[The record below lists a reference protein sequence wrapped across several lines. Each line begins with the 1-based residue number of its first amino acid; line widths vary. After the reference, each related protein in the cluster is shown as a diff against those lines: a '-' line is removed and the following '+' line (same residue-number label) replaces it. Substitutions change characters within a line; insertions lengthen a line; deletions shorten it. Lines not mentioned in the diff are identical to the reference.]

1 MSDPTLS
8 VREKVDSYIVTY
20 ASHKGA
26 TTDRLLEKLTKIDK
40 ERGKL
45 MEDNRTLTKRMDP
58 KDLSEYNTNLRK
70 KVLIS
75 EKLTNLHSEEQ
86 QVMNELAAERDK
98 TMDES
103 RKMLEKSNELIKR
116 IWQQ

>member
-1 MSDPTLS
+1 M
-8 VREKVDSYIVTY
+8 VTY
-20 ASHKGA
+20 ASHKGS
-26 TTDRLLEKLTKIDK
+26 TTGRLLEKLRKIDEYK
-40 ERGKL
+40 GKL
-45 MEDNRTLTKRMDP
+45 MEDDRTLTTRIDP
-58 KDLSEYNTNLRK
+58 KDLNKYTTNLRK
-70 KVLIS
+70 KKLIS
-75 EKLTNLHSEEQ
+75 EKLKNLRAEEQ